1 MFINRIIGKHKVI
14 YLYDGILIG
23 NIMGGT
29 TDVPICNMD
38 DTQTYYARWIYSDTK
53 EYIFY
58 DSTSMRCPDKGRS
71 RQKGDEWSPAA
82 TPVGKKVLTT
92 KGRSFEENR
101 NILKLD

>member
-1 MFINRIIGKHKVI
+1 MYQSAIWMTLKH
-14 YLYDGILIG
+14 
-23 NIMGGT
+23 IMLG
-29 TDVPICNMD
+29 
-38 DTQTYYARWIYSDTK
+38 
-53 EYIFY
+53 EYIQTQKSTFFY